1 MGAFDTPK
9 WPLTALPQQESLPSG
24 SGAPEDADKD
34 PPSVKKPNF
43 RSTNAPRY
51 EVVQEY
57 EVVDECI
64 STSPGW
70 VMAVIRLAKPLTYSR
85 RLNKSVGSPSSGAF
99 LRQSQPLIIF
109 DDCQQLSISRP
120 TGQPLKNLNATIKS
134 ASVNYLSANAI
145 LPGDWILAWCH
156 NDVENTKKIIPR
168 ILNGEACNKFDDGL
182 KFFGRVHNIRKRVSV
197 NEKVKTASYSL
208 QAIGFSELETSFFY
222 DLHLATAA
230 AMAGAE
236 DIGLFM
242 SQIGLDYIDFIA
254 KSQKEGGNIE
264 DNMADLISSLI
275 DSVIGKGSPSK
286 GDEALA
292 ATAKKAGFDMP
303 TLHLTSPSRAEA
315 PYSYLVPTFV
325 AQLLGKTPV
334 DKSRSSVFCCA
345 DLFHLLIG
353 VQQYD
358 HLDSSP
364 HKGFWPVIDP
374 IKSKNNRSVC
384 PDPIKGTF
392 LPQAIEIINIPIWR
406 MIAEQFLNQAINQ
419 AYTALK
425 VGPDGNITP
434 TIVIR
439 QIALSSNQASIK
451 VDGNNKVTADP
462 KVAGRDIPLTK
473 FLHLP
478 RWVIDPVMVREFDV
492 GRSDATKF
500 NMIKILGDPKYFPHG
515 ASSQPADE
523 MVRNP
528 PVFDTVDIARCGIKP
543 YIQTVNC
550 TPGDITRP
558 DGLEVWTRMVADWW
572 IGSQHTLNGTIQC
585 VGIQSPIA
593 EGDNIEFEGIV
604 YHIDSISDSCMITPD
619 GTKRFITSLSLTHGM
634 PVMQDNDA
642 EFPTYPGFASLEQ
655 VTNNKAAQDEGD
667 DTTLTSQDPGMSED
681 RT

>member
-1 MGAFDTPK
+1 MGIFDLPNR
-9 WPLTALPQQESLPSG
+9 PNLQEQFLSGPALAE
-24 SGAPEDADKD
+24 EVV
-34 PPSVKKPNF
+34 VKKPAF

-51 EVVQEY
+51 EVVKEY
-57 EVVDECI
+57 NTTDECI

-85 RLNKSVGSPSSGAF
+85 RLNKSIGDPASGAF
-99 LRQSQPLIIF
+99 LRQSKPLIIF
-109 DDCQQLSISRP
+109 DDCTHLSISRP
-120 TGQPLKNLNATIKS
+120 TGQPLKTLNAAIKS
-134 ASVNYLSANAI
+134 SSVNYLSANAI
-145 LPGDWILAWCH
+145 LPGDWIFAWCH
-156 NDVENTKKIIPR
+156 NDVESTKKLIPR
-168 ILNGEACNKFDDGL
+168 ILNGEACNKFNDGL

-222 DLHLATAA
+222 DIHLATPA
-230 AMAGAE
+230 AMGGAE

-242 SQIGLDYIDFIA
+242 SQIGLDYIDFIGKTLKA
-254 KSQKEGGNIE
+254 GGNIE
-264 DNMADLISSLI
+264 DNMSDLISSLL
-275 DSVIGKGSPSK
+275 DSVIGKGGTSR
-286 GDEALA
+286 GDEALTA
-292 ATAKKAGFDMP
+292 AYKHAGLDIP
-303 TLHLTSPSRAEA
+303 QVHLTSSSRTEA
-315 PYSYLVPTFV
+315 PYSYLVPSFV

-334 DKSRSSVFCCA
+334 DKSRPSQVFCCA

-353 VQQYD
+353 VQQYSPD
-358 HLDSSP
+358 KDSL
-364 HKGFWPVIDP
+364 HKGFWPIVGP
-374 IKSKNNRSVC
+374 RSTANRSIL

-392 LPQAIEIINIPIWR
+392 LPQAIEVINIPVWK

-434 TIVIR
+434 TIVVR
-439 QIALSSNQASIK
+439 QIPFSSNQVNIK
-451 VDGNNKVTADP
+451 VGGDGKVVTDGTVSGID
-462 KVAGRDIPLTK
+462 VALTK

-478 RWVIDPVMVREFDV
+478 RWVIDPVMVKDFDV

-543 YIQTVNC
+543 YTQTINC

-604 YHIDSISDSCMITPD
+604 YHIDSISDACIISPT
-619 GTKRFITSLSLTHGM
+619 GSKTFITTLSLTHGM
-634 PVMQDNDA
+634 PAVQDNDA
-642 EFPTYPGFASLEQ
+642 EFPTYPGFSALEMI
-655 VTNNKAAQDEGD
+655 TSNKSSAPDGGD
-667 DTTLTSQDPGMSED
+667 DTVLTSQDPGMSED
-681 RT
+681 RI